1 MSPKI
6 QALSRGD
13 QLLLEKIRERIR
25 SEGRAHMSDLGKH
38 AADQIRLLQTLDVI
52 ERVGDDLRLVTG

>member
-1 MSPKI
+1 MTSKI

-13 QLLLEKIRERIR
+13 QLLLEKIRQRILFK
-25 SEGRAHMSDLGKH
+25 GRAHMNDLSKH

-52 ERVGDDLRLVTG
+52 ERVGDDLRLVAG

>member
-1 MSPKI
+1 MTPKI

-13 QLLLEKIRERIR
+13 QLLLEKIRERIL
-25 SEGRAHMSDLGKH
+25 SKGRAHMNDLGKH

-52 ERVGDDLRLVTG
+52 ERAGDELRLVRG